1 MPSRFTKNH
10 PRPLLFHDNFTS
22 PFNAISTLKK
32 RLIGNY
38 SLLFTF
44 YAAKRAFYATFVS
57 QPFFCVIII
66 NENASAFLRGVFG
79 PLFIMQQGF
88 SAPLLGKTLLKDLEN
103 ASSYSGAIYNPYR
116 ARI

>member
-22 PFNAISTLKK
+22 PFNAISALKK

-38 SLLFTF
+38 SLLITF

-66 NENASAFLRGVFG
+66 NENASAFLRGVFS

-88 SAPLLGKTLLKDLEN
+88 LLPNYRKTLL
-103 ASSYSGAIYNPYR
+103 
-116 ARI
+116 

>member
-1 MPSRFTKNH
+1 MLLWRYCFIAGRLIT
-10 PRPLLFHDNFTS
+10 LLFHNNFS
-22 PFNAISTLKK
+22 PSSGTILHLKK

-66 NENASAFLRGVFG
+66 NENAGAFLRGVFS
-79 PLFIMQQGF
+79 PLFIMQQVF
-88 SAPLLGKTLLKDLEN
+88 LLPNYRKTLL
-103 ASSYSGAIYNPYR
+103 
-116 ARI
+116 

>member
-10 PRPLLFHDNFTS
+10 HRPLLFHNNFS
-22 PFNAISTLKK
+22 PSFGTILPLKK
-32 RLIGNY
+32 RLIGDY
-38 SLLFTF
+38 SLLITF
-44 YAAKRAFYATFVS
+44 YAAKRAFCATFVS

-88 SAPLLGKTLLKDLEN
+88 FRSLIRKDLVE
-103 ASSYSGAIYNPYR
+103 R
-116 ARI
+116 F